1 MQVFPMRYLR
11 VFTPEE
17 LELHIRGDMEPWNME
32 TLRASIKPDHG
43 YNEVG
48 DMRLCTCVC
57 VCVCVT
63 YTHARTHAV
72 CVFVCVWHACV
83 HRKHT

>member
-1 MQVFPMRYLR
+1 MHVQVFPMRYLR

-43 YNEVG
+43 YNEV
-48 DMRLCTCVC
+48 RATKTNNIVC
-57 VCVCVT
+57 VCVCV
-63 YTHARTHAV
+63 
-72 CVFVCVWHACV
+72 WENGG
-83 HRKHT
+83 